1 MARFLTTIPTNI
13 GYVNLGLVQSYPTGG
28 TGPIAYGP
36 TSYFGSDP
44 LPAVDG
50 DSINTAVDLGDFSP
64 LFRSV
69 SLKGNHGGLT
79 RRQSTFYKLTLTKAR
94 SLQVTQ
100 DYSQFSYSKE
110 TNRNT
115 LIGFYKVE
123 DGTHRRE
130 LAINN
135 NGYIINNASI
145 NANTEDIGELLN
157 DYPNQTLEP
166 GKYMFVITNDIR
178 YQETEYSITLSSFS
192 TDWGLVSGVAE
203 EIIDFGLITVPT
215 ESVISFGSIVAA

>member
-44 LPAVDG
+44 LPAIDG
-50 DSINTAVDLGDFSP
+50 DSVNTAVNLGDFSP
-64 LFRSV
+64 LFRSI

-130 LAINN
+130 LPINN

-145 NANTEDIGELLN
+145 NVNTEDTGELLN

-166 GKYMFVITNDIR
+166 GDYMFVITNDIR

-192 TDWGLVSGVAE
+192 TDWGLVSEVAE
-203 EIIDFGLITVPT
+203 EIINFGLITVPT
-215 ESVISFGSIVAA
+215 ESVISFGSIVGV

>member
-44 LPAVDG
+44 LPAIDG
-50 DSINTAVDLGDFSP
+50 DSINTAVNLGDFSP
-64 LFRSV
+64 LFRSI

-145 NANTEDIGELLN
+145 NVNTEDTGELLN

-166 GKYMFVITNDIR
+166 GDYMFVITNDIR

-192 TDWGLVSGVAE
+192 TDWGLVSEVAE
-203 EIIDFGLITVPT
+203 EIINFGLITVPT
-215 ESVISFGSIVAA
+215 ESVISFGSIVGV

>member
-1 MARFLTTIPTNI
+1 MARFLTTIPTNL

-28 TGPIAYGP
+28 TGPVAYGP

-44 LPAVDG
+44 LPSTGG
-50 DSINTAVDLGDFSP
+50 DSVNNAVNLGDFSP

-79 RRQSTFYKLTLTKAR
+79 RKQSTFYRLTLTKAR

-100 DYSQFSYSKE
+100 DYSQFSYNKE

-115 LIGFYKVE
+115 LIGFYKIE
-123 DGTHRRE
+123 NGNHRRE

-135 NGYIINNASI
+135 NGYIVNNASI
-145 NANTEDIGELLN
+145 NVNTEDIGELLN
-157 DYPNQTLEP
+157 DYPSQTLEP
-166 GKYMFVITNDIR
+166 GDYGFVITNDIR

-192 TDWGLVSGVAE
+192 INWQFINQVAE
-203 EIIDFGLITVPT
+203 EIIDFGLVTVPT
-215 ESVISFGSIVAA
+215 ESVISFGSIVAS

>member
-1 MARFLTTIPTNI
+1 VARFLTTIPTNI

-44 LPAVDG
+44 LPAIDG
-50 DSINTAVDLGDFSP
+50 DSVNTAVNLGDFSP
-64 LFRSV
+64 LFRSI

-130 LAINN
+130 LPINN

-145 NANTEDIGELLN
+145 NVNTEDTGESLN
-157 DYPNQTLEP
+157 DYPNQTLKP
-166 GKYMFVITNDIR
+166 GNYMFVITNDIR

-192 TDWGLVSGVAE
+192 TDWGLVSEVAE
-203 EIIDFGLITVPT
+203 EIINFGLITVPT
-215 ESVISFGSIVAA
+215 ESVISFGSIVGV

>member
-192 TDWGLVSGVAE
+192 TDWGLVSEVAE
-203 EIIDFGLITVPT
+203 EIINFGLITVPT
-215 ESVISFGSIVAA
+215 ESVISFGSIVGV

>member
-44 LPAVDG
+44 LPAIDG
-50 DSINTAVDLGDFSP
+50 DSVNTAVNLGDFSP
-64 LFRSV
+64 LFRSI

-130 LAINN
+130 LPINN

-145 NANTEDIGELLN
+145 NVNTEDTGELLN
-157 DYPNQTLEP
+157 DYPNQTLKP
-166 GKYMFVITNDIR
+166 GNYMFVITNDIR

-192 TDWGLVSGVAE
+192 TDWGLVSEVAE
-203 EIIDFGLITVPT
+203 EIINFGLITVPT
-215 ESVISFGSIVAA
+215 ESVISFGSIVGV

>member
-44 LPAVDG
+44 LPAIDG
-50 DSINTAVDLGDFSP
+50 DSVNTAVNLGDFSP
-64 LFRSV
+64 LFRSI

-130 LAINN
+130 LPINN

-145 NANTEDIGELLN
+145 NVNTEDTGELLN

-166 GKYMFVITNDIR
+166 GDYMFVITNDIR

>member
-1 MARFLTTIPTNI
+1 VARFLTTIPTNI

-44 LPAVDG
+44 LPAIDG
-50 DSINTAVDLGDFSP
+50 DSVNTAVNLGDFSP
-64 LFRSV
+64 LFRSI

-130 LAINN
+130 LPINN

-145 NANTEDIGELLN
+145 NVNTEDTGELLN

-166 GKYMFVITNDIR
+166 GDYMFVITNDIR

-192 TDWGLVSGVAE
+192 TDWGLVSEVAE
-203 EIIDFGLITVPT
+203 EIINFGLITVPT
-215 ESVISFGSIVAA
+215 ESVISFGSIVGV

>member
-1 MARFLTTIPTNI
+1 VARFLTTIPTNI

-44 LPAVDG
+44 LPAIDG
-50 DSINTAVDLGDFSP
+50 DSVNTAVNLGDFSP
-64 LFRSV
+64 LFRSI

-130 LAINN
+130 LPINN

-145 NANTEDIGELLN
+145 NVNTEDTGELLN
-157 DYPNQTLEP
+157 DYPNQTLKP
-166 GKYMFVITNDIR
+166 GNYMFVITNDIR

-192 TDWGLVSGVAE
+192 TDWGLVSEVAE
-203 EIIDFGLITVPT
+203 EIINFGLITVPT
-215 ESVISFGSIVAA
+215 ESVISFGSIVGV

>member
-1 MARFLTTIPTNI
+1 VARFLTTIPTNI

-69 SLKGNHGGLT
+69 LLKGNHGGLT

-130 LAINN
+130 LVINN

-166 GKYMFVITNDIR
+166 GDYMFVITNDIR

-192 TDWGLVSGVAE
+192 TDWGLVSEVAE
-203 EIIDFGLITVPT
+203 EIINFGLITVPT
-215 ESVISFGSIVAA
+215 ESVISFGSIVGV

>member
-69 SLKGNHGGLT
+69 LLKGNHGGLT

-130 LAINN
+130 LVINN

-166 GKYMFVITNDIR
+166 GDYMFVITNDIR

-192 TDWGLVSGVAE
+192 TDWGLVSEVAE
-203 EIIDFGLITVPT
+203 EIINFGLITVPT
-215 ESVISFGSIVAA
+215 ESVISFGSIVGV

>member
-1 MARFLTTIPTNI
+1 VARFLTTIPTNI